1 MEEQSTVNLQK
12 KEKAPYNNMTKN
24 LTTLM
29 GKIYLMFNQPKIFMR
44 H

>member
-24 LTTLM
+24 ERNMSLPL
-29 GKIYLMFNQPKIFMR
+29 G
-44 H
+44 